1 MRDDELT
8 RLVALSPGD
17 GRAAGLVRR
26 VCAET
31 LSLPP
36 LPAEVAVS
44 GPGSDDE
51 AVVADF
57 AEQFS
62 VDVSMIGDDQ
72 RKRLRSA
79 LGDNTFGVVVQMY
92 VADFVPRV
100 RAGLE
105 TLGVGERYLGWTHG
119 SVAWDHTADPSDAV
133 FNGFL
138 PEVARLRELDALTSE
153 VVRLRGAAQ
162 HNCRLCKSLRETTA
176 LDAGGSETLYGDIEH
191 FEALGAAD
199 RWSEGGV
206 AVCRRA
212 DLVAGPYRPR
222 HCRRSTCA
230 LLRCGGRRAD
240 FRRHAQCEQQG
251 RGGVGRRCPAGRE
264 RHRAVSARRRRSDSV
279 QLTVICAIP
288 QSVRRWVPPCCNAMT
303 SRDDRKL
310 VKEEA
315 MATAK
320 EAHHDAAESL
330 FGAIIAV
337 LDKHETDTP

>member
-1 MRDDELT
+1 VRDDELT

-17 GRAAGLVRR
+17 GRAAGLIRR

-31 LSLPP
+31 LSLPA
-36 LPAEVAVS
+36 LPAEVAVT
-44 GPGSDDE
+44 GPGSDAE

-62 VDVSMIGDDQ
+62 IDVSMIGDEQ
-72 RKRLRSA
+72 RSRLWSA

-105 TLGVGERYLGWTHG
+105 TLGVGQRYLGWADG
-119 SVAWDHTADPSDAV
+119 RVAWDHTTDPSDAV

-191 FEALGAAD
+191 FEASDLLTDRQKAALRYVDALIWSPGHID
-199 RWSEGGV
+199 RGIVAGVRAHYSDAEAVELTFDVMRNASNKV
-206 AVCRRA
+206 AVALAGDAPRVEHGTEQYLLDA
-212 DLVAGPYRPR
+212 DG
-222 HCRRSTCA
+222 
-230 LLRCGGRRAD
+230 
-240 FRRHAQCEQQG
+240 Q
-251 RGGVGRRCPAGRE
+251 
-264 RHRAVSARRRRSDSV
+264 
-279 QLTVICAIP
+279 TVF
-288 QSVRRWVPPCCNAMT
+288 T
-303 SRDDRKL
+303 
-310 VKEEA
+310 
-315 MATAK
+315 
-320 EAHHDAAESL
+320 
-330 FGAIIAV
+330 
-337 LDKHETDTP
+337 